1 MAKPYATLRAEIPA
15 ANRRRAARR
24 GKAIL
29 AQLRRQ
35 ERLTQAELAKT
46 LGVSQAAVS
55 KLERQADMTIGRLRR
70 YVEAAGGR
78 LDIVA
83 RFARRTIRLDHL
95 GGG

>member
-1 MAKPYATLRAEIPA
+1 MPA

-24 GKAIL
+24 AKAIL
-29 AQLRRQ
+29 AQLRRDQ
-35 ERLTQAELAKT
+35 RITQAELAKT

-55 KLERQADMTIGRLRR
+55 KLERQSDMTISRLRR

-95 GGG
+95 GGD